1 MRITFNMLSRGVL
14 SDITTSSQRLLEA
27 QNRASSGK
35 RILKPSDDV
44 SGTGRALNLRSTISD
59 IEQFLQNADV
69 VKSQLMVTTSAMDTV
84 VRAVQRVETIA
95 QTAATSTVSDDGQQ
109 ALISELDELS
119 KSIAAASNTQYNGK
133 YVFSGSLTDQQP
145 LTPMAVPPPSYT
157 YAGNNTRISVQVSP
171 WTSIE
176 TNVIANAVLNMDGTT
191 VPTTTDLFSTIQAV
205 KDAIQAGTLSAVSQ
219 QLNDIKAHRVN
230 VVTIRSEIG
239 GRIVTLESSSDSLAD
254 SKLTLLDLQSKT
266 EDADM
271 AEAILDLQTRQNM
284 YQAAISTASHV
295 LSLSLAD
302 YLK

>member
-14 SDITTSSQRLLEA
+14 ADITSSSQRLLEA
-27 QNRASSGK
+27 QNRASSGR

-44 SGTGRALNLRSTISD
+44 SGTGRALGLRSTISD

-145 LTPMAVPPPSYT
+145 LTPTAVPPPPYT
-157 YAGNNTRISVQVSP
+157 YAGNDTRISVQVSP

-176 TNVIANAVLNMDGTT
+176 TNVTANAVLNMDGTT

-219 QLNDIKAHRVN
+219 QLNDIKAHRIN

-266 EDADM
+266 EDVDM

-284 YQAAISTASHV
+284 YQAAIATASHI
-295 LSLSLAD
+295 LSLTLAD
-302 YLK
+302 YLD